1 LQQGNLIY
9 FTGKL
14 RPGRACQAPGFLLR
28 NLSIALKVPA
38 DKLIFDSDERA
49 LMKILNFNL
58 MPYLSLKMKK
68 KKLLRLC

>member
-9 FTGKL
+9 FPGKL
-14 RPGRACQAPGFLLR
+14 RPGRACQAPGFLLQ

-49 LMKILNFNL
+49 LIKI
-58 MPYLSLKMKK
+58 
-68 KKLLRLC
+68 